1 MCVRFSQPVSIPFKQ
16 NNSNT
21 DVPLSSKFLT
31 ISYFLERGLPVIPFA
46 QPSIFFLDDREESA
60 APRSCG
66 RRPRTKETHS
76 ASSSS
81 TPHSPSSILEEDS
94 GGGSGLGTPEEREQ
108 TSYVHR
114 QVRERNEPLFSLLS
128 FVGWQLGLGLGKELR
143 KSHVPMSIVYL

>member
-1 MCVRFSQPVSIPFKQ
+1 MPF
-16 NNSNT
+16 
-21 DVPLSSKFLT
+21 SSKFLT

-94 GGGSGLGTPEEREQ
+94 VGSGLGTPEEREQ

-128 FVGWQLGLGLGKELR
+128 FDGWQLRLALGKALR
-143 KSHVPMSIVYL
+143 KSHVPMSVVYL